1 MSVCESI
8 HRRVCSWWCHEVS
21 RRHTPQGW
29 FLKPEKVIKM
39 GGDFLS
45 LLGWRISPLFFNLHT
60 ASVGLLWCTGIDFT
74 RPAWVRGWGG
84 VMCGKSEV
92 GGWGGGECQS
102 EWTGGKKGKIPW
114 MWCPK
119 VVRLH
124 HYRGHLTLSIVSL
137 INRRAEVVE
146 SIIRRPPGLSLPYFS
161 FIHRWMLPASCCCCK
176 SWSSLGGCQ

>member
-1 MSVCESI
+1 MIFYLCLAGGF
-8 HRRVCSWWCHEVS
+8 HRFFLTYTQRVWDYCDA
-21 RRHTPQGW
+21 QG
-29 FLKPEKVIKM
+29 LTSH
-39 GGDFLS
+39 GQ
-45 LLGWRISPLFFNLHT
+45 LGFG
-60 ASVGLLWCTGIDFT
+60 V
-74 RPAWVRGWGG
+74 G